1 MKEWNTSGR
10 KIHIPDMEQ
19 IKKLRCKVCGKEFI
33 PKSQDRYTARE
44 NESKGG
50 IVAALSGESG
60 PELYDCFDCPQC
72 GCQMVVNR
80 RLEGLKNEKKNK
92 V

>member
-1 MKEWNTSGR
+1 MRKWNTSER

-19 IKKLRCKVCGKEFI
+19 IKKLRCEVCGKEFI
-33 PKSQDRYTARE
+33 PKSKDRYTAKE
-44 NESKGG
+44 NMVKGG
-50 IVAALSGESG
+50 LSAAFSGELKN

-80 RLEGLKNEKKNK
+80 RLENLKNE
-92 V
+92 

>member
-1 MKEWNTSGR
+1 MREWNSRGR

-33 PKSQDRYTARE
+33 PESQNRYTAKE
-44 NESKGG
+44 KMVKGG
-50 IVAALSGESG
+50 FSTALSGEAE
-60 PELYDCFDCPQC
+60 PEQYDCFDCPQC

-80 RLEGLKNEKKNK
+80 RLESIK
-92 V
+92 